1 MGVKLHE
8 VNGRGWVNLEDFA
21 SPGEYFAVRRENEDI
36 VLTPVEVS
44 RAVAKRTTSTTED
57 FGQSEG

>member
-8 VNGRGWVNLEDFA
+8 VNGRGWVNLEGYVA
-21 SPGEYFAVRRENEDI
+21 PGEYFAVRRENEDI
-36 VLTPVEVS
+36 ILTPVEVS

-57 FGQSEG
+57 SGQSEG